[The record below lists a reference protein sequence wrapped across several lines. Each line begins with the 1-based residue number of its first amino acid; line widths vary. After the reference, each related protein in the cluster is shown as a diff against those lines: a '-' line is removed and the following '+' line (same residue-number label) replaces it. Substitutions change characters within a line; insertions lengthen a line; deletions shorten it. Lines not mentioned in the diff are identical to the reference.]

1 MLHSDVT
8 DKLLD
13 NHGLA
18 DSGAPLFAGAKL
30 PSPKHS
36 SQRTFSASFKSAS
49 KARHGASSVPSS
61 SHCRRR
67 RQQVVELTIS
77 RTERALWLRS
87 SEPGFQKRVD
97 LPTGVS
103 ILSILPEALQGED
116 GSRRFLLFPG
126 GAVPGLEIVMSN
138 ARNARRV
145 VRLDPITGVASVVQ
159 VER

>member
-1 MLHSDVT
+1 MKNSSGVTLIEMLIVVALIGLLAGVT
-8 DKLLD
+8 FP
-13 NHGLA
+13 A
-18 DSGAPLFAGAKL
+18 
-30 PSPKHS
+30 
-36 SQRTFSASFKSAS
+36 
-49 KARHGASSVPSS
+49 ASSGIDSLRLTSATSS
-61 SHCRRR
+61 VVGLFNEALIRAER